1 MTEVRST
8 LITTDIRQRRV
19 FKYGAKYTAGDE
31 AILWKLNL
39 PTSSRLEAIASADG
53 YAEDSE
59 EYVSVFLRI
68 PLPEG
73 CPDSYAMY
81 HVGYLR

>member
-8 LITTDIRQRRV
+8 LITTDIQQRRV
-19 FKYGAKYTAGDE
+19 FKYGAKYTAEDE
-31 AILWKLNL
+31 AILCNLNL
-39 PTSSRLEAIASADG
+39 PTSSRLEAVASTDG

-59 EYVSVFLRI
+59 EYVSVFLRL
-68 PLPEG
+68 PLPQG
-73 CPDSYAMY
+73 CPDSYSMY